1 MRSAESLAA
10 ELESTFERIRVE
22 RMSDVPIL
30 NSKLGVEAVGFE
42 PHESELIGVLVTPWF
57 MNLMLVPSDPDAPAT
72 ELPGETRVSSF
83 PAGNFEFIAGF
94 EDGLGHYRMC
104 SLFSPMFDFADHAA
118 AVATAEAVMAGIMT
132 PDQEGTDS
140 EKPAP
145 RRMSRRELFRQL
157 SGSSP
162 A

>member
-1 MRSAESLAA
+1 MRSADALAA
-10 ELESTFERIRVE
+10 ELERTFERIRVE
-22 RMSDVPIL
+22 RMADVPIL
-30 NSKLGVEAVGFE
+30 NNRLRVEAVGFE
-42 PHESELIGVLVTPWF
+42 PCESELVGVLVTPWF
-57 MNLMLVPSDPDAPAT
+57 MNLMLVPADPDAPTT
-72 ELPGETRVSSF
+72 ELPGETRVASF

-94 EDGLGHYRMC
+94 EEGFGHYRMC

-118 AVATAEAVMAGIMT
+118 AVATAEAVMEGIMQ
-132 PDQEGTDS
+132 PDQDAADP

-145 RRMSRRELFRQL
+145 RPMSRRDLFRQL